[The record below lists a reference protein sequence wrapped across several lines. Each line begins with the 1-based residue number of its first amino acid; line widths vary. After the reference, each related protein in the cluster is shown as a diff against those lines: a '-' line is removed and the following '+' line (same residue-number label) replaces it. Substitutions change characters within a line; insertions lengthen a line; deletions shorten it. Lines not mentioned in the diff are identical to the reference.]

1 MNSKKTTKIERRAI
15 LIAILKWLY
24 INDGEY
30 ETGSDWRIALIKFL
44 EDLLS

>member
-24 INDGEY
+24 TNDMQYDNNIE
-30 ETGSDWRIALIKFL
+30 WRIALIEFL
-44 EDLLS
+44 EALLK